1 MLPRA
6 CLKIHS
12 RSSAGDGRVK
22 PMKNDGKRY
31 RWSRG
36 NLTIEAALWMPVILL
51 VWMGTVSVCLF
62 VHNRAWLTAAA
73 YEAAITGSWDAVC
86 AQGNVEER
94 AWEKIHTLMDH
105 SLYGSRDIRTA
116 VEKNG
121 EMLTV
126 SMEGRHSSYGGLR
139 WQFRVEG
146 SRKICRPVSFIRK
159 ARGLQQ
165 IGGQIGG
172 SS

>member
-1 MLPRA
+1 
-6 CLKIHS
+6 
-12 RSSAGDGRVK
+12 
-22 PMKNDGKRY
+22 MKKDEKRCG
-31 RWSRG
+31 WNRG

-73 YEAAITGSWDAVC
+73 YEAAITGSWDAAC
-86 AQGNVEER
+86 SRGDVEER
-94 AWEKIHTLMDH
+94 AREKIHRLIGH
-105 SLYGSRDIRTA
+105 SLYGSRDIRAA

-121 EMLTV
+121 KILMV
-126 SMEGRHSSYGGLR
+126 SIEGRHSSYGGLR

-146 SRKICRPVSFIRK
+146 SRKMCRPVSFIRK
-159 ARGLQQ
+159 AGSLRQMGE
-165 IGGQIGG
+165 QIGG